1 MGKEMNMEKQHRQFV
16 IGMAGHIDHGKT
28 ALVQA
33 LTGINTDRLKEEQER
48 GITVDL
54 GFAHFSENATIIDVP
69 GHERLIKN
77 MVAGVSTIDLVLFVV
92 AADDGIMPQTRE
104 HLDIVNLLGIRN
116 GIFVI
121 TKIDLVEEDWLG
133 LVEEDLKELL
143 NNYGFS
149 RAPILKI
156 SAVTGQGIAEVRQV
170 LQENLKKIQP
180 RRDDDIFRLPIDRV
194 FSKAGFGTVITGSVL
209 SGSVQAGDVVEILP
223 EKIQARVRGV
233 QSHDHTVGEVK
244 AGYRAALNLA
254 GVDNEQ
260 LYRGQVITPPG
271 IYQPVE
277 LLNARI
283 TVLPASPAAIRNQM
297 RLRLHL
303 HTIEVFARVLLPE
316 SKALPPGESGYVQ
329 FRLEKM
335 IYASFRDRFV
345 IRQYSPQITLGGGVV
360 LQVNPPRY
368 RKKFHEQFLATLHRL
383 ESEDAADRVQAA
395 FPAIFVHPLTAR
407 QVQVSCGLSA
417 EETGKIVA
425 KLQADGELYKVMRG
439 KETYFYAKNQVLKI
453 LENIQAILG
462 NYHREY
468 PGRLGLAEK
477 ELFSQVGNRYPTD
490 AVQLAVQLGV
500 ESHRLKKNERLLAL
514 VEFESRLSGKQQD
527 RLERLEE
534 IYRQSGFNPPLNQKI
549 MEQIGISEKEFREF
563 VNILRQQE
571 RLIFVDQRFYFHA
584 DAIRKAIGVVRGYFT
599 KNENLTVP
607 QFKDLIG
614 STRKFAI
621 PLLTYLDN
629 RGFTE
634 RRGDVRVKG
643 TKLSE

>member
-1 MGKEMNMEKQHRQFV
+1 MKMEQQQRQFV

-54 GFAHFSENATIIDVP
+54 GFAHFSENVTIIDVP
-69 GHERLIKN
+69 GHERLVKN

-104 HLDIVNLLGIRN
+104 HLDIVKLLGIRN

-133 LVEEDLKELL
+133 LVEEDLRELL
-143 NNYGFS
+143 TSYGFS
-149 RAPILKI
+149 DAPILKA
-156 SAVTGQGIAEVRQV
+156 SAVTGQGIEEVRQA
-170 LQENLKKIQP
+170 LRENLSKIQP
-180 RRDDDIFRLPIDRV
+180 RSDDGIFRLPIDRV

-209 SGSVQAGDVVEILP
+209 SGKVRAGDVVEVLP
-223 EKIQARVRGV
+223 EKISARVRGV
-233 QSHDHTVGEVK
+233 QSHDHTVNEVK
-244 AGYRAALNLA
+244 SGYRAALNLA
-254 GVDNEQ
+254 GVENSQ

-283 TVLPASPAAIRNQM
+283 TVLPASSAAIRNQM

-303 HTIEVFARVLLPE
+303 HTIEVLARVLLPE
-316 SKALPPGESGYVQ
+316 SKALQPGESGYVQ

-345 IRQYSPQITLGGGVV
+345 IRQYSPQITLGGGLV

-368 RKKFHEQFLATLHRL
+368 RKKFHEQFYHTLQGL
-383 ESEDAADRVQAA
+383 ESEDAAERVRAA
-395 FPAIFVHPLTAR
+395 FPVIYVHPLTAR
-407 QVQVSCGLSA
+407 EVQIFCGLTA
-417 EETGKIVA
+417 DQTAKFVEELQVTGELFKIV
-425 KLQADGELYKVMRG
+425 RG
-439 KETYFYAKNQVLKI
+439 KETLFYAKNQVLKI
-453 LENIQAILG
+453 QGSIRKILE
-462 NYHREY
+462 NYHRQY
-468 PGRLGLAEK
+468 PGRLGLPEK
-477 ELFSQVGNRYPTD
+477 ELLSQVGDRYPVD
-490 AVQLAVQLGV
+490 AVELAVRRGV
-500 ESHRLKKNERLLAL
+500 ESGRWKKSEQLLAL
-514 VEFESRLSGKQQD
+514 TEFESRLSGKQQD
-527 RLERLEE
+527 KLEQLEKL
-534 IYRQSGFNPPLNQKI
+534 YRESGFNPPLNQEV
-549 MEQIGISEKEFREF
+549 MEQLEISEKDFREF
-563 VNILRQQE
+563 INILRQQE
-571 RLIFVDQRFYFHA
+571 RLIFVDQRFYFHT
-584 DAIRKAIGVVRGYFT
+584 DAIRQAVSIVRKYFD

-634 RRGDVRVKG
+634 RRGDVRVRG
-643 TKLSE
+643 DRLS